1 MNMEG
6 ENVEK
11 PLLERKKYYEN
22 CPGCKVDK
30 AKELSEGQGVPFKNL
45 FIIWMVVLCA
55 AMPIS
60 SLFSYLYFMVRDFNI
75 AKTEA
80 DISFYAGYVGS
91 AFMLGRCLTSVLW
104 GIIADRYGRKPVLMI
119 GIIAIVL
126 FNTLFGLSTSFWM
139 AVIMRFLLGCF
150 SGLLGPVTVTAS
162 WGAGLIIGPAL
173 GGYLAQPVEKYPHI
187 FPKNSFW
194 DEFAYFFPNLI
205 ISAFAFVVAVGCIW
219 IPETLHNHK
228 YSNESIVN
236 VEALEVGNRVVGI
249 DKPIEKKEKLFFNW
263 PLMSSIIIFCIFSLH
278 DGAYHEVFS
287 LWTVSPKRL
296 GGLNFTTN
304 DVGNVLSISGLA
316 VIIYQLI
323 IYPFV
328 RKASGPIGIARISGI
343 LTIPLLQSYTFI
355 GYLSGLALFILI
367 SIASILKNILAE
379 QDQRGAAN
387 GISMTGL
394 SLFKAIGPAG
404 GGALLT
410 LSQKRMDA
418 SFLPGTQMLF
428 FILNTVVALGTLMTF
443 KPFLVEK
450 RKTQTN
456 QLQ

>member
-6 ENVEK
+6 DNVEK
-11 PLLERKKYYEN
+11 PLLERKKYFEN

-30 AKELSEGQGVPFKNL
+30 AKELSEGQGVPFTNL

-55 AMPIS
+55 SMPIS

-80 DISFYAGYVGS
+80 DISFYAGYV
-91 AFMLGRCLTSVLW
+91 
-104 GIIADRYGRKPVLMI
+104 D
-119 GIIAIVL
+119 
-126 FNTLFGLSTSFWM
+126 
-139 AVIMRFLLGCF
+139 
-150 SGLLGPVTVTAS
+150 
-162 WGAGLIIGPAL
+162 
-173 GGYLAQPVEKYPHI
+173 
-187 FPKNSFW
+187 
-194 DEFAYFFPNLI
+194 
-205 ISAFAFVVAVGCIW
+205 
-219 IPETLHNHK
+219 
-228 YSNESIVN
+228 N

-249 DKPIEKKEKLFFNW
+249 DKTIQKKEKLFLNW
-263 PLMSSIIIFCIFSLH
+263 PLMSSIIIFCVFSLH

-287 LWTVSPKRL
+287 LWTVSPQRL

-316 VIIYQLI
+316 VIIYQLT
-323 IYPFV
+323 IYPYV

-355 GYLSGLALFILI
+355 GYLSGLAMFILI
-367 SIASILKNILAE
+367 SDHYNLSVTSTKPSSGTIPK
-379 QDQRGAAN
+379 GAAN

-418 SFLPGTQMLF
+418 SFLPGTQMVF

-450 RKTQTN
+450 RKTQMN
-456 QLQ
+456 QLS